1 MTCISL
7 KTSHSPSVP
16 KASNWMR
23 LRSEFTLDNAWGVLF
38 CILTR
43 DTVCSCLRREEAII
57 KGLQSRGTGITL
69 LFLLHDKLLK
79 DLNLYHSP
87 TSGPILPLAFPY
99 SYCTHKGSR
108 KASRSSW
115 WVSHVAE
122 WQVILYLLLHESLGL
137 KSIWFW
143 VWWSKDG
150 DLFLPSGNFCGVMR
164 VFPNLGFSYHYRTL
178 MCEGEGRLLAE
189 LWTLDYSVSMA
200 CVCMLVSYISLSLA
214 VYGSPWKHK
223 VAQISRPGGKTT
235 QVRIIMRTFQ
245 FDLPPNCHNI

>member
-1 MTCISL
+1 MPEVYSFVYSQEILYAPAWDGKEPSSRDCSPMALESL
-7 KTSHSPSVP
+7 
-16 KASNWMR
+16 
-23 LRSEFTLDNAWGVLF
+23 
-38 CILTR
+38 C
-43 DTVCSCLRREEAII
+43 CSCWE
-57 KGLQSRGTGITL
+57 
-69 LFLLHDKLLK
+69 LHDKLLK

-87 TSGPILPLAFPY
+87 TSGPIPPLAFPY

-108 KASRSSW
+108 KASRSSL

-122 WQVILYLLLHESLGL
+122 WQVILCLLLHESLGL

-189 LWTLDYSVSMA
+189 LWTHDYSVSMA
-200 CVCMLVSYISLSLA
+200 CVGVCA
-214 VYGSPWKHK
+214 CW
-223 VAQISRPGGKTT
+223 
-235 QVRIIMRTFQ
+235 
-245 FDLPPNCHNI
+245 